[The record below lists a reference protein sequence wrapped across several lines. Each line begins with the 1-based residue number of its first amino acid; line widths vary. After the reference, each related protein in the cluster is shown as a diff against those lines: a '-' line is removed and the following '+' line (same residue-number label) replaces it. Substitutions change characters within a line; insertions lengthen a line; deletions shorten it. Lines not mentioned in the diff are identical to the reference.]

1 MLAQQY
7 QDEQVFSEL
16 EISPAE
22 QFRQQWNQ
30 QSGPIP
36 FWKQK
41 TVIDQN
47 AELVVYAGTIPLSGW
62 ASPRAFALQ
71 GLVLVAAL
79 LCAGNWYFTRQSGPL
94 QDQID
99 AHRAQTQQEVK
110 RESEIMEATQ
120 AEIRRIS
127 NSAKNVFNL
136 HMSSTPLTRQQ
147 ALQELQ
153 TSLEDSRKTL
163 DQYKQRAALKEQDL
177 RASQS
182 VAVIAYSGTP
192 LMFSLALMMAAGMV
206 LGGVQ
211 KDYPKNRQA
220 RRAGDYYLYFAT
232 SEGLWPNLGLVAIL
246 HVALSGAAYGL
257 GNFFESAGP
266 VFWTAFWAGFGY
278 LVLRYFVVVAG
289 NMYRVLQLR
298 LPVSDW
304 SFDNKILVRIT
315 TSFLAMFVCL
325 EAAYLSL
332 CYFLFLA
339 MKKV

>member
-7 QDEQVFSEL
+7 EDEQVFSEI
-16 EISPAE
+16 EMSPAE
-22 QFRQQWNQ
+22 QFRAQWNQ
-30 QSGPIP
+30 QPGPIP

-47 AELVVYAGTIPLSGW
+47 AELMAYAGVVPLSGW
-62 ASPRAFALQ
+62 ANPRMFALQ
-71 GLVLVAAL
+71 GLVLVAMVVSLA
-79 LCAGNWYFTRQSGPL
+79 NWYFIRHSGPV
-94 QDQID
+94 QDQINSLQ
-99 AHRAQTQQEVK
+99 AQTQLEVK
-110 RESEIMEATQ
+110 REAEIMEATQ

-127 NSAKNVFNL
+127 NSAKSVFNL
-136 HMSSTPLTRQQ
+136 HMSSTVLTRQQ
-147 ALQELQ
+147 ALTELNNSLAEGKI
-153 TSLEDSRKTL
+153 SLE
-163 DQYKQRAALKEQDL
+163 QYKQRAAAKERDL
-177 RASQS
+177 LDLQS
-182 VAVIAYSGTP
+182 ATNIAYSGTP
-192 LMFSLALMMAAGMV
+192 VVFSLALVMAAGLV
-206 LGGVQ
+206 LGGVI
-211 KDYPKNRQA
+211 KDNPKNRQA

>member
-71 GLVLVAAL
+71 GLFLVAAL

-220 RRAGDYYLYFAT
+220 RRAGDFYLYFAT
-232 SEGLWPNLGLVAIL
+232 AEGLWPNLVFLGFL
-246 HVALSGAAYGL
+246 HFALSGAAYGL
-257 GNFFESAGP
+257 DNLFQSLGP
-266 VFWTAFWAGFGY
+266 IFWIVFWAGFGF
-278 LVLRYFVVVAG
+278 LVLRYFVMVSRD
-289 NMYRVLQLR
+289 MHRVMQMR
-298 LPVSDW
+298 LPVNEW
-304 SFDNKILVRIT
+304 GLDNKILLRIT
-315 TSFLAMFVCL
+315 TSVLVMFFCM
-325 EAAYLSL
+325 EASFISV
-332 CYFLFLA
+332 CYFLLLA
-339 MKKV
+339 ARRA